1 MSTSWCI
8 VFTPSTLF
16 VHRFWL
22 KRSDWQDEPDNW
34 KGEDPSGENCALY
47 TKQGDWLDH
56 SCKKLHTFVCET
68 VATSRVCPD
77 GWAHNSGKCY
87 LFSSTRKTW
96 NQSRDHCITL
106 GGHLAIVTS
115 QEEQYFLS
123 QSAIEYLYWMGLSDL
138 ETEGQWIWVDSTP
151 LNETGVVFWKKG
163 SDGQDEPDN
172 WEGEDPSGENCAV
185 FTKFKGWQDNSCKR
199 DGTGPLIPH
208 SSSIKFKYMARLTYE
223 ASVPHYVT
231 LKHTGDAWEDRILVV
246 QC

>member
-172 WEGEDPSGENCAV
+172 WKGEDPSGENCAV

-199 DGTGPLIPH
+199 L
-208 SSSIKFKYMARLTYE
+208 
-223 ASVPHYVT
+223 
-231 LKHTGDAWEDRILVV
+231 HTFVCETVATE
-246 QC
+246 

>member
-8 VFTPSTLF
+8 MFTPSILF

-87 LFSSTRKTW
+87 LFSSTGKTLK
-96 NQSRDHCITL
+96 QSRDHCITL
-106 GGHLAIVTS
+106 GGHLVIVNN
-115 QEEQYFLS
+115 QEEILRFEHERLWGKITLMATVS
-123 QSAIEYLYWMGLSDL
+123 MSGAKVSLGIPRAIY
-138 ETEGQWIWVDSTP
+138 
-151 LNETGVVFWKKG
+151 
-163 SDGQDEPDN
+163 
-172 WEGEDPSGENCAV
+172 
-185 FTKFKGWQDNSCKR
+185 
-199 DGTGPLIPH
+199 
-208 SSSIKFKYMARLTYE
+208 
-223 ASVPHYVT
+223 
-231 LKHTGDAWEDRILVV
+231 
-246 QC
+246 